1 MSVRL
6 PLRTIRE
13 SQRAVARI
21 IRMRYQDEIDSA
33 MYRDLVY
40 GLNANLAH
48 LKVQAELDIGARL
61 DAIEEALSKGGNAR
75 EQFKIEASRA

>member
-1 MSVRL
+1 MGVTM

-21 IRMRYQDEIDSA
+21 IRMRFLGQVDQA
-33 MYRDLVY
+33 LYRDLIY